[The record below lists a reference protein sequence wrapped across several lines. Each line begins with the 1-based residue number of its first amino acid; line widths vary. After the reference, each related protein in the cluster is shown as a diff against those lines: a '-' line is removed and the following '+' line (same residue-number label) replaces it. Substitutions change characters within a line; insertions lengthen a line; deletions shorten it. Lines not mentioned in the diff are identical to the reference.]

1 MFNILLY
8 NETTGFLKL
17 FCRESIS
24 DGSGINEERFVV
36 SALHETGLDVLWSGV
51 EEALFKTT
59 GRQIKTIII
68 PQDGPQ
74 LR

>member
-1 MFNILLY
+1 MS
-8 NETTGFLKL
+8 GF
-17 FCRESIS
+17 RESITDTS
-24 DGSGINEERFVV
+24 RTNEECFEV
-36 SALHETGLDVLWSGV
+36 SALHETGLHVLWSAV
-51 EEALFKTT
+51 EEALFRTT